1 MRNHYRPGEQLKIQ
15 VIKHAMSPFL
25 SDKSRQVSSDARD
38 TFYRKASTN
47 TLGTKMTML
56 PRDILNLYEIPN
68 VNI

>member
-1 MRNHYRPGEQLKIQ
+1 
-15 VIKHAMSPFL
+15 MSPFL